1 MASQAG
7 LVTDI
12 ILTRPTAEALNWA
25 TGLRKAGHQ
34 VKNWPLIELTPL
46 TDVMRLRAALD
57 AWHGF
62 QAVMFVSRAAVTN
75 ALGTLK
81 PKAGWGLT
89 RCWATGPGTRQALR
103 EVGVPDSLID
113 SPQADAQQFD
123 TENLW
128 AVVQPHLQPKRPVLL
143 LRGSDADQ
151 ENLDGQGVGREW
163 LAKQLA
169 MRDVPVEMLAVY
181 QRSIPRW
188 DKYRL
193 QAAAAAASDGSVW
206 VFNSSQALKNLGSL
220 MPSQEWGAV
229 RALVTHERI
238 AQTAKDMGMGK
249 VLLCRPSL
257 VEVLASLESLA

>member
-1 MASQAG
+1 MVQQASLAS
-7 LVTDI
+7 DI
-12 ILTRPTAEALNWA
+12 ILTRPAAEALNWV
-25 TGLRKAGHQ
+25 TGLRKAGHK
-34 VKNWPLIELTPL
+34 VKSWPLIELTPL

-81 PKAGWGLT
+81 PKAGWGMT

-103 EVGVPDSLID
+103 DVGVPDRLID
-113 SPQADAQQFD
+113 SPQPNAVQFD

-128 AVVQPHLQPKRPVLL
+128 AVVQHGLQPKRPVLL

-151 ENLDGQGVGREW
+151 ENLDSQGVGRDW

-169 MRDVPVEMLAVY
+169 LIDVPVETLSVY
-181 QRSIPRW
+181 QRSKPRW

-193 QAAAAAASDGSVW
+193 QAASQAAIDGSVW
-206 VFNSSQALKNLGSL
+206 LFSSSQALKNLDSL
-220 MPSQEWGAV
+220 LPVQDWAAT

-238 AQTAKDMGMGK
+238 AQTARDMGMGK
-249 VLLCRPSL
+249 VMLCRPSL